1 MWLAVLAM
9 SLWAFREANSSQPP
23 VGYTGAP
30 SDNGTCRSCHSG
42 GSPAPSVT
50 LTESGG
56 ASFSTY
62 TPGGPAITL
71 QVTVTHPSASKY
83 GFQLT
88 VLDTSGG
95 NSPSQGLTQTDPNT
109 VLQTGSSNRRYIA
122 HKNASSTNSWT
133 FSWTPPATN
142 VGPLTWYIA
151 GNATNGNGTT
161 SGDAVGTLTLTVQ
174 PASVTALAEGVAE
187 RAPVR
192 WTGQFLRL
200 EAPAQEATLYT
211 LEGRQVAHLVGEGA
225 HSLSVP
231 PGVYLVAWRG
241 PDKQGTLRLF
251 IL

>member
-1 MWLAVLAM
+1 MAIRVMWLAVLAL

-109 VLQTGSSNRRYIA
+109 VLQTGSSNR
-122 HKNASSTNSWT
+122 
-133 FSWTPPATN
+133 
-142 VGPLTWYIA
+142 
-151 GNATNGNGTT
+151 
-161 SGDAVGTLTLTVQ
+161 
-174 PASVTALAEGVAE
+174 
-187 RAPVR
+187 
-192 WTGQFLRL
+192 
-200 EAPAQEATLYT
+200 
-211 LEGRQVAHLVGEGA
+211 
-225 HSLSVP
+225 
-231 PGVYLVAWRG
+231 
-241 PDKQGTLRLF
+241 
-251 IL
+251 